1 MKFIDKIRNIAKATA
16 EASVNSAVKEA
27 KDYYINHI
35 QKGIEE
41 MARRGASSYTLPFR
55 PSYYETIKRFLEQD
69 GFAIHAKTIEDG
81 RGYPKTTWV
90 IEW

>member
-27 KDYYINHI
+27 KNYYINHI

-41 MARRGASSYTLPFR
+41 AARRGASSCVLSYR
-55 PSYYETIKRFLEQD
+55 PSYYETIKELLKQD
-69 GFAIHAKTIEDG
+69 GFTIHAKTVEDG

>member
-1 MKFIDKIRNIAKATA
+1 MKFIDKIRNIAKTTA
-16 EASVNSAVKEA
+16 EASVNSAMKEA

-35 QKGIEE
+35 QKSIEDA
-41 MARRGASSYTLPFR
+41 ARRGASSCTLPFR
-55 PSYYETIKRFLEQD
+55 PSYYETIKEFLKQD
-69 GFAIHAKTIEDG
+69 GFAIHAKTVEDG